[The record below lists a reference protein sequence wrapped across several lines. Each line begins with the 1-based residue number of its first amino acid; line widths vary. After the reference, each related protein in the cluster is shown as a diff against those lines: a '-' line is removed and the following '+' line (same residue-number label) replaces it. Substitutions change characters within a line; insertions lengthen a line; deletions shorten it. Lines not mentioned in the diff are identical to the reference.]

1 MLKIQRTLFDHIKE
15 KDFSKFMFLHPE
27 QIHKFSGNIFIR
39 LINHILPPT
48 RKFLRETFN
57 ATENDKILSQIS
69 LVPDNFSNTR
79 FQISSLKIREGYKF
93 SAKPLI
99 DFVVNQYGGS
109 GVSNFLVYIDE
120 NNSDI
125 ISLFKNECG
134 FRSCAKID
142 FYHTNNLNNSLIE
155 FNETNFK
162 KLEDKDILP
171 LLEINTYNIF
181 PHYRPALI
189 SKLKTFKKKFL
200 KRSKNDFFRVFVV
213 NGQPEGYFRLYMN
226 DGENF
231 IADIIKSKPY
241 EQCYS
246 EIIAY
251 IQNYLKQKR
260 NFKSLTILLKR
271 YRETS
276 VSLEEILKTGNY
288 RISNT
293 AHILIKDYWQRIK
306 EDQSEE
312 KLLVFFNDLTAQP
325 ARYNSFMV

>member
-27 QIHKFSGNIFIR
+27 QIHKFSGNMFIR
-39 LINHILPPT
+39 LVNHILPPT
-48 RKFLRETFN
+48 QKFLRETFN
-57 ATENDKILSQIS
+57 ATENEKILSQIS
-69 LVPDNFSNTR
+69 LVPDNFSNVR
-79 FQISSLKIREGYKF
+79 FQISSLKIRLGYEF

-99 DFVVNQYGGS
+99 DFVVNKYGGN
-109 GVSNFLVYIDE
+109 GVANFLVYIDE
-120 NNSDI
+120 NNSNI

-142 FYHTNNLNNSLIE
+142 FYHTDNLNNSLTE
-155 FNETNFK
+155 FDENNFK
-162 KLEDKDILP
+162 NLEDKDILP

-189 SKLKTFKKKFL
+189 SKLKVFKKKFL
-200 KRSKNDFFRVFVV
+200 KRSKNDFYKVFAV

-231 IADIIKSKPY
+231 IADIITSKAY
-241 EQCYS
+241 EHCYE
-246 EIIAY
+246 EIVAY
-251 IQNYLKQKR
+251 IQNYLKTKSK
-260 NFKSLTILLKR
+260 FKSLTILLKR

-276 VSLEEILKTGNY
+276 ASLEEVLKRENY
-288 RISNT
+288 SISNT

-325 ARYNSFMV
+325 ARYNSFML